1 MFSVEPHVQTV
12 NCNFFFLE
20 MAFSTPPRFVGH
32 LHRRSKLC
40 GSHNLHRLHWILH
53 FPELFR
59 NSLQW
64 SLVAATPA
72 RLYSVAWRTNLNLF
86 LPLVVCF
93 SPFPWVLCATP
104 CEHCFGFC
112 MDTGHASKC
121 LGTDTRKP
129 SSPIARS
136 YRFTKFLRC
145 FYDVSNVCFF
155 DFGPGL
161 ILHDVTYVGRF
172 CLLILGGRS
181 LGGKHGTFLVFQLS
195 ARRGCLHI
203 SLQIVAA
210 HWDLE
215 TSKVDDFFLCAH
227 LWWRRG
233 HGWRPWTSEAS
244 QEIWANA
251 GLWCWHFWERDLRRN
266 QKPASSIPES
276 VE

>member
-1 MFSVEPHVQTV
+1 MKSCGCYSRQIVFSGLENEPK
-12 NCNFFFLE
+12 
-20 MAFSTPPRFVGH
+20 P
-32 LHRRSKLC
+32 
-40 GSHNLHRLHWILH
+40 
-53 FPELFR
+53 
-59 NSLQW
+59 
-64 SLVAATPA
+64 
-72 RLYSVAWRTNLNLF
+72 
-86 LPLVVCF
+86 F
-93 SPFPWVLCATP
+93 SPFGCLFFTISLSFVRNAVRTLLWVLY
-104 CEHCFGFC
+104 GYW
-112 MDTGHASKC
+112 HASKC

-181 LGGKHGTFLVFQLS
+181 LGCKHGTFLVFQLS